1 MDLQKL
7 VNTHSEKARISLSA
21 IIKLILIL
29 SVAYSIYFHLWRI
42 LFINILLLI
51 LVFIP
56 TITKRYEI
64 QIPKE
69 IEFLVLFFV
78 VASFF
83 LGEIRGTIIQI
94 FFGITVGFVAFMI
107 MLILFSKSKI
117 KISYFIII
125 LFSISFSVAIGTGVE
140 ILKYYIKIFL
150 EIPLN
155 MSDYEY
161 AIESLIYVATGSL
174 LSSMMGF
181 IYMKGHR
188 SDFMHTLVK
197 KFKKQ
202 NPNLFI
208 KKIDSPEE
216 VLDLIK
222 HGESEKL
229 EFKETL
235 KTNIHTGLSDRNV
248 ELASLK
254 TITALMNSEGGI
266 LFIGVSDF
274 GEIKGIER
282 DNFHSNDKFTLHF
295 TNLIKE
301 HIGNQ
306 HLPSMNAQ
314 LIQLNNKYIL
324 KVECIKSK
332 KPVFL
337 RIGKDEQFYI
347 RIGPASVQLT
357 GSKLIDYIGN
367 NFS

>member
-1 MDLQKL
+1 M
-7 VNTHSEKARISLSA
+7 NTHSERARTSLSA
-21 IIKLILIL
+21 IIKIILLL
-29 SVAYSIYFHLWRI
+29 SIAYSLYTHLWRI

-56 TITKRYEI
+56 SITKRYEI

-78 VASFF
+78 IVSFF

-117 KISYFIII
+117 KISYLIII
-125 LFSISFSVAIGTGVE
+125 LFSISFSVAIGAGVE
-140 ILKYYIKIFL
+140 VLKYYTKIYL
-150 EIPLN
+150 DIPLN
-155 MSDYEY
+155 MIDYRY
-161 AIESLIYVATGSL
+161 AIESMGYVAIGSL
-174 LSSMMGF
+174 LASLIGF
-181 IYMKGHR
+181 VYMKGHR
-188 SDFMHTLVK
+188 SDFMQTIVS

-202 NPNLFI
+202 NPNLFTR
-208 KKIDSPEE
+208 KIDSPEE
-216 VLDLIK
+216 VLQIIK
-222 HGESEKL
+222 QGESEKL

-235 KTNIHTGLSDRNV
+235 KTNIHTGFPDRNV

-254 TITALMNSEGGI
+254 TLTALMNSEGGM
-266 LFIGVSDF
+266 LLIGVSDS
-274 GEIKGIER
+274 GEIRGTER
-282 DNFHSNDKFTLHF
+282 DNFYSNDKFTLHF

-306 HLPSMNAQ
+306 HLPCMNTQ
-314 LIQLNNKYIL
+314 LIQINNKYIL

-357 GSKLIDYIGN
+357 GSKLVDYIGN
-367 NFS
+367 NF